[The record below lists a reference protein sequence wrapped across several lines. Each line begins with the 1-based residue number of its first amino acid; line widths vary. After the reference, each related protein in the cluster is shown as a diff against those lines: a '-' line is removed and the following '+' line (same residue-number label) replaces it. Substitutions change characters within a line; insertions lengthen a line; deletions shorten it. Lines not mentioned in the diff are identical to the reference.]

1 MGGTERKEG
10 TKKEIRNTGRE
21 VLQKTR
27 RENVKRDEKWSTAP
41 QASPEERLQAGCSS
55 GTGTQSSLPPLRK
68 ETGNRPGA
76 SV

>member
-41 QASPEERLQAGCSS
+41 QASPEERLQAWVF
-55 GTGTQSSLPPLRK
+55 LRDRDPVITATSEK
-68 ETGNRPGA
+68 GDREQARC
-76 SV
+76 